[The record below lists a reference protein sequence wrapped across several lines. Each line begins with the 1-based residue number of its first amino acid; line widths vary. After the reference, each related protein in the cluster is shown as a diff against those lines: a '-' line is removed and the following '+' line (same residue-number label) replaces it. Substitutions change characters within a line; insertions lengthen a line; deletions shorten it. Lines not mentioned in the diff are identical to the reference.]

1 MTAFDARI
9 KFRHLQCFLAVARL
23 RSVNKAAT
31 ELHVSQPAVSK
42 TLRELEEI
50 IDAPLFDRSSRQM
63 QPTPFGEL
71 FLRYAGASV
80 TALAQ
85 GIDSIAQARNQGA
98 MMFAV
103 GALPTI
109 SSTLLPR
116 AIEAFRREATGA
128 VVKVITGSNLALLA
142 ELRVGGLELVIGRLA
157 DPEHMTGLAFEHLS
171 TEQVVFVVRQGHPL
185 LDKMPFM
192 LSSIHEHTVLVP
204 PEDAVIRPAVD
215 RLLIANGVSLPQNR
229 IETVSAV
236 FGQTYVREFDA
247 VWIISRGVVSNELE
261 SGRLCA
267 LPIDTD
273 TTLGPVGLTSR
284 ADSQPPPA
292 VQLLMN
298 ALRAEARAKSDT

>member
-1 MTAFDARI
+1 MKALDARI

-23 RSVNKAAT
+23 GSVVRAAT

-42 TLRELEEI
+42 TLRELEGI
-50 IDAPLFDRSSRQM
+50 VDVRLFDRTSRRM
-63 QPTPFGEL
+63 RPTPFGEL

-85 GIDSIAQARNQGA
+85 GIDSIAQARDQGA
-98 MMFAV
+98 MTFAV

-116 AIEAFRREATGA
+116 AIAAFRREATGA
-128 VVKVITGSNLALLA
+128 VVKVVTGPNLALLS
-142 ELRVGGLELVIGRLA
+142 ELRIGALELVIGRLA
-157 DPEHMTGLAFEHLS
+157 DPGHMTGLAFEHLS
-171 TEQVVFVVRQGHPL
+171 TEQVVFVVRRGHPL
-185 LDKMPFM
+185 LAETPFE
-192 LSSIHEHTVLVP
+192 LSSIHAHTVLVP
-204 PEDAVIRPAVD
+204 PDDAVIRPAVD
-215 RLLIANGVSLPQNR
+215 RLLIANGVSLPTDR
-229 IETVSAV
+229 IETVSTA
-236 FGQTYVREFDA
+236 FGQSYVREFDA
-247 VWIISRGVVSNELE
+247 VWIISRGVVANELE

-273 TTLGPVGLTSR
+273 TTAGPVGLTSR

-298 ALRAEARAKSDT
+298 ALRAEVRR